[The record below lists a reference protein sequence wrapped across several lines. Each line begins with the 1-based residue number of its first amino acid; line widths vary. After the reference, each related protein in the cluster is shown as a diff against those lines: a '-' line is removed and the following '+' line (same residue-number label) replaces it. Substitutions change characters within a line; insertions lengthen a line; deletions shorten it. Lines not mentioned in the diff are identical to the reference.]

1 MNKSMQRKSDNRR
14 NSRYSTWEFCAT
26 TLLILL
32 MICSLSYLPPTPV
45 GAAYIADPKITGQPE
60 SGTYEINTA
69 SVYLWV
75 SVEEPTE
82 PGVTLAFQWYSA
94 TKNDMTLMRAIYSDD
109 DPTYGLQQH
118 FIVPQELGTTYYW
131 VMVQKMQD
139 GEPVAGHVYSDPA
152 AKVTFVPAKIRDVN
166 IVGIAAPV
174 KGAKPQTTARH
185 EGTDPMH
192 PEARYDI
199 VKVVWEPNHS
209 TFQPATA
216 YTVKISLKA
225 KSENEFDRNAL
236 VNPKILGKKA
246 TNRKP

>member
-1 MNKSMQRKSDNRR
+1 MQRKSDNRR

-118 FIVPQELGTTYYW
+118 FICWTGYLLLGHGA
-131 VMVQKMQD
+131 KMQD
-139 GEPVAGHVYSDPA
+139 GGRSQAMYSDPA
-152 AKVTFVPAKIRDVN
+152 AKVTFVR
-166 IVGIAAPV
+166 
-174 KGAKPQTTARH
+174 
-185 EGTDPMH
+185 
-192 PEARYDI
+192 
-199 VKVVWEPNHS
+199 
-209 TFQPATA
+209 
-216 YTVKISLKA
+216 
-225 KSENEFDRNAL
+225 KSER
-236 VNPKILGKKA
+236 
-246 TNRKP
+246 